1 MIQIVAIMGV
11 IFLRKQLKD
20 RRTEL
25 GLSQQ
30 DVAERAG
37 MTRANYAHIER
48 GRHEPNLEQIAAIA
62 KALDVNPDINFFKN
76 HCDETYHKGVCLV
89 PTGTEA

>member
-1 MIQIVAIMGV
+1 M
-11 IFLRKQLKD
+11 RKQLKD

-30 DVAERAG
+30 DVADRAG

-48 GRHEPNLEQIAAIA
+48 GRHEPNLEQLEAIA
-62 KALDVNPDINFFKN
+62 KALDINPDINFFKN
-76 HCDETYHKGVCLV
+76 NCDDTYQEVKPLEL
-89 PTGTEA
+89 TDTEA